1 MLTPLLFLCS
11 MLRRVLILTIPAF
24 LALTACVPAKKYNEL
39 LAKQQECSDE
49 LDSLRAGHLNDQH
62 RIKDLNSQV
71 DLLSKS
77 VDQLKADTSTLGQ
90 SLREERLRL
99 ATLEGDLNTIQDQ
112 FHRLQQTGQRESAAL
127 NADLEAKRIELQ
139 LRQDRLDELEA
150 QLRKKEHE
158 LAEREARVMEL
169 EGVIAQKDAILR
181 DLKARLTEAL
191 LGFKDKGLEVYEKNG
206 KIYVSLA
213 AKLLFASGSTE
224 VGDAG
229 KQAVIELAKVLETTQ
244 DLEIVVEGHTDTD
257 KIRSTSIPRNNWELS
272 ALRSTAVVQIM
283 LGNSAM
289 DPTKVSAAGRSE
301 FLPVDVNDKAKNRRI
316 EVVITPDLS
325 PLYEVMNQEG

>member
-1 MLTPLLFLCS
+1 
-11 MLRRVLILTIPAF
+11 
-24 LALTACVPAKKYNEL
+24 
-39 LAKQQECSDE
+39 
-49 LDSLRAGHLNDQH
+49 
-62 RIKDLNSQV
+62 
-71 DLLSKS
+71 
-77 VDQLKADTSTLGQ
+77 
-90 SLREERLRL
+90 
-99 ATLEGDLNTIQDQ
+99 
-112 FHRLQQTGQRESAAL
+112 
-127 NADLEAKRIELQ
+127 
-139 LRQDRLDELEA
+139 
-150 QLRKKEHE
+150 
-158 LAEREARVMEL
+158 MEL